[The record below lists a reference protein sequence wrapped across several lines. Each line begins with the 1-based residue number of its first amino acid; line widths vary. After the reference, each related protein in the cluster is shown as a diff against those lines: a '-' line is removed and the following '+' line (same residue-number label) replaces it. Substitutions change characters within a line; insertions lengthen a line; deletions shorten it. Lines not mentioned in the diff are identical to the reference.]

1 MYEVFFRNKL
11 AMLRKQKGV
20 SAREMSLALGQSES
34 YINRIEKGKMLPSMS
49 LFFKICEYF
58 EITPKEYFS

>member
-34 YINRIEKGKMLPSMS
+34 YINRIEKGKMLPSMT

>member
-11 AMLRKQKGV
+11 AMLRKQKCV

>member
-1 MYEVFFRNKL
+1 MYEVFFRDKL